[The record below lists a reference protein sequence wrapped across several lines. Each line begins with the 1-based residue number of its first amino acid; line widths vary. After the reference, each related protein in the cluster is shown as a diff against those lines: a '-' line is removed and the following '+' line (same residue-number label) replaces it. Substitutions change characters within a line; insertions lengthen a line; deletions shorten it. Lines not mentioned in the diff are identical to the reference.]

1 MRRPR
6 TGVVPWSLALLP
18 LLCSCVGYEPAP
30 VDPSGLLGELE
41 RLQLADQAPAASVAT
56 IGSARVTFDPADG
69 VSPVEAAA
77 ISVHLNPAL
86 RALRAEVGVARAEL
100 VQAGLLP
107 DPVIGW
113 EAMNNV
119 ADFITDRK
127 SSANSYIA
135 GLNLSWDVP
144 RPGEIDA
151 KEGVARAR
159 IAEVRAALIRGE
171 WALVRDVYLGF
182 ARLAAAQAALA
193 LNAEQD
199 VVTTSSLDFFQR
211 ARAAGAATA
220 IEERLAAVLRD
231 QVRSDRM
238 RLELEEAQARQGLLA
253 LMGLPPQQPL
263 LLQDPLGLLDPPL
276 PGAMDPVQLARDAID
291 RRPDLRQLM
300 AQYQQ
305 AEHQLRLEVRR
316 QFPQIS
322 IGSGIAIQLP
332 IFSEFNGPAIDTAR
346 LARSAAAE
354 RVRAVVHEVRRD
366 VHLSYASLVRAEAQV
381 AFNQNQ
387 LGPTLEELLRLT
399 RAAVAAGEVTPLEI
413 LTAQNQRITIQ
424 LDILGARLRRAELW
438 IELLSA
444 SGQLLP
450 THPRDDQDE
459 EEDPSDDD
467 QEDEK

>member
-6 TGVVPWSLALLP
+6 AGVVPRSLFALP
-18 LLCSCVGYEPAP
+18 LLCGCVGYEPAP

-41 RLQLADQAPAASVAT
+41 RLQLEDEAPATSVSA
-56 IGSARVTFDPADG
+56 IGSAGVVFDPADG

-113 EAMNNV
+113 EAMNVV

-127 SSANSYIA
+127 SSANSYVA

-159 IAEVRAALIRGE
+159 LAEVRAASLRGE
-171 WALVRDVYLGF
+171 WELVRDVYLGF
-182 ARLAAAQAALA
+182 VRLAAAQAALA

-199 VVTTSSLDFFQR
+199 AVAASSLDFFER

-231 QVRSDRM
+231 QVRSSRL
-238 RLELEEAQARQGLLA
+238 RLELEEVQARQGLLA
-253 LMGLPPQQPL
+253 LMGLPPRQPL
-263 LLQDPLGLLDPPL
+263 VLQAPLGLLDPQL
-276 PGAMDPVQLARDAID
+276 PEAMDPAQLARDALD
-291 RRPDLRQLM
+291 RRPDLRELM
-300 AQYQQ
+300 AQYEQ

-316 QFPQIS
+316 QLPRIS
-322 IGSGIAIQLP
+322 IGSGIAIQVP
-332 IFSEFNGPAIDTAR
+332 IFSELNGPAIDTAR

-354 RVRAVVHEVRRD
+354 RVRASVHEVRRD
-366 VHLSYASLVRAEAQV
+366 VHLSHAGLLRAEAQV
-381 AFNQNQ
+381 AFNLNQ
-387 LGPTLEELLRLT
+387 LGPTLDELLRLT
-399 RAAVAAGEVTPLEI
+399 RAAVTAGEVTPLEI

-444 SGQLLP
+444 TGQLLP
-450 THPRDDQDE
+450 ARPRDERDDD
-459 EEDPSDDD
+459 EDPSDDER
-467 QEDEK
+467 EDEE

>member
-6 TGVVPWSLALLP
+6 TRVVPWCLCLP
-18 LLCSCVGYEPAP
+18 LLSACVSYEPEQ
-30 VDPSGLLGELE
+30 VDPAALLAELE
-41 RLQLADQAPAASVAT
+41 RLQLAEQTPAASVAT
-56 IGSARVTFDPADG
+56 IGSARVTFDPRDG

-86 RALRAEVGVARAEL
+86 RALRADIGVARAEL

-159 IAEVRAALIRGE
+159 IAEVRAMLIRGE
-171 WALVRDVYLGF
+171 WELVRDVYLGF

-199 VVTTSSLDFFQR
+199 VIATSSLDFFQR

-220 IEERLAAVLRD
+220 IEERLAALTRD

-238 RLELEEAQARQGLLA
+238 RLELEEAQARQTLLA
-253 LMGLPPQQPL
+253 IMGLPPEQPL
-263 LLQDPLGLLDPPL
+263 LLQDPNALLDAPL
-276 PGAMDPVQLARDAID
+276 PGAIDPTQLARQAID
-291 RRPDLRQLM
+291 LRPDLRELM
-300 AQYQQ
+300 AQYDQ
-305 AEHQLRLEVRR
+305 AESQLRLEIRR

-332 IFSEFNGPAIDTAR
+332 IFSEFNGPAIETAR
-346 LARSAAAE
+346 LARMAAAE

-387 LGPTLEELLRLT
+387 LGPTLDELLRLT
-399 RAAVAAGEVTPLEI
+399 RAAVAVGEVTPLEI
-413 LTAQNQRITIQ
+413 LAAQNQRITIQ

-438 IELLSA
+438 IELQSA

-450 THPRDDQDE
+450 THPDNDDRDDQ
-459 EEDPSDDD
+459 SDDD
-467 QEDEK
+467 QEDEE